1 MHILNL
7 MERVLILLDVPT
19 GMRVGELL
27 AVKWRDFDWGKKT
40 LNIYKSIWHQH
51 VGPVKTAAS
60 ERVMPLDDEMI
71 SDLQLWRMETPYA
84 DQGDWVFASFRKKGR
99 QSLWPEALMRNHI
112 RPAAARSGINKH
124 ISWHVFRHSFSNL
137 LIAKGE
143 DVKTVQSLMRHANS
157 RITLDIYSQGWIARR
172 EKRSRGWQTFSER
185 KRLRS
190 ANVYR
195 DTQSRFS
202 YIVQLL

>member
-1 MHILNL
+1 

-19 GMRVGELL
+19 GMRVRELL

-157 RITLDIYSQGWIARR
+157 RITLDIYSQGVDRKKR
-172 EKRSRGWQTFSER
+172 E
-185 KRLRS
+185 
-190 ANVYR
+190 A
-195 DTQSRFS
+195 QSRVADIFRKKAAAIS
-202 YIVQLL
+202 